1 MTSYRAA
8 IASIHDWQLLDDSEI
23 ASLLTIKN
31 RLWQDP
37 EWWSVWGVA
46 GLIGADNVKPF
57 LERLRSTQFDWVA
70 DALVGNKAPFGNLDV
85 NNMMLESGDP
95 DLITIALA
103 TVKMVSI
110 CDQFGLVNDSAAII
124 ATAEEMRKEIIRD
137 EKIKGGADRWNVYCA
152 AILLWNCDPATEP
165 TL

>member
-1 MTSYRAA
+1 MTTYRAA
-8 IASIHDWQLLDDSEI
+8 IASITDWQLLSDSQI
-23 ASLLTIKN
+23 AQRLTTKD

-46 GLIGADNVKPF
+46 GLIGAENVKPF
-57 LERLRSTQFDWVA
+57 LQRLRSTQFDWVA

-95 DLITIALA
+95 DLIAIARA

-110 CDQFGLVNDSAAII
+110 CDQFNIANDSEAII
-124 ATAEEMRKEIIRD
+124 STAEEMRKDIIRSN
-137 EKIKGGADRWNVYCA
+137 KIKVGADRWNVYHKAC
-152 AILLWNCDPATEP
+152 LMWDCDPATEP
-165 TL
+165 EL

>member
-1 MTSYRAA
+1 MTSYRSA
-8 IASIHDWQLLDDSEI
+8 IASIPDWQILSDSEI

-46 GLIGADNVKPF
+46 GLIGAENVKPF

-95 DLITIALA
+95 DLIAIAQA

-110 CDQFGLVNDSAAII
+110 CDQFNIPNDSSAII
-124 ATAEEMRKEIIRD
+124 ATAEEMRKEIIRSA
-137 EKIKGGADRWNVYCA
+137 EIKVGADRWNVFHKA
-152 AILLWNCDPATEP
+152 VLLWDCDPGKKP